1 MKLKTNSNTPL
12 EFVFYAALLFIVGWL
27 IYTYQVVIGPLIIS
41 ALIAYL
47 LYPGVTWLSNHTRIH
62 RGRIV
67 LIVYILFLASFV
79 WAVIYLAPVIVNQ
92 ANLFTSQLDKLPDQ
106 VELLQQDLERWLG
119 ISLPLEAIAE
129 DIEADISQMLQPERA
144 FQIIRRATTNIV
156 WLVVIFVTTFHLL
169 RDWVHLREWFFGLMP
184 EPARP
189 EYRQLHQEIKKVW
202 RSYLRGQLLIMF
214 LLGLFSGI
222 GAALIGLPNALLL
235 GFLAGTLA
243 LIPSLGPSL
252 ATAIAALVAW
262 TQGSTY
268 LELSNLAVT
277 LLVVGIFV
285 LVQMLEGFYLTP
297 RIMSAR
303 VRLHPGIVMVAI
315 VSTLFTLGALI
326 SVIIVPIIASLILV
340 ARFVRRKRAGLDLWP
355 LTDSPERTVS

>member
-1 MKLKTNSNTPL
+1 MRSKINSSNPS
-12 EFVFYAALLFIVGWL
+12 EFVFYAVLIFIVGWL
-27 IYTYQVVIGPLIIS
+27 VYTYQVVIGPLIIS

-47 LYPGVTWLSNHTRIH
+47 IYPGVTWLSNRTRIH
-62 RGRIV
+62 RRRIV
-67 LIVYILFLASFV
+67 LVVYILFLASFV
-79 WAVIYLAPVIVNQ
+79 WAVMYLVPVIVNQ
-92 ANLFTSQLDKLPDQ
+92 ANLLASQLDNLPHQ
-106 VELLQQDLERWLG
+106 FEMLQHDLERWLG
-119 ISLPLEAIAE
+119 ITLPLEALTA
-129 DIEADISQMLQPERA
+129 DIEDDISQMLKPERA
-144 FQIIRRATTNIV
+144 FQFIRRATTNIV
-156 WLVVIFVTTFHLL
+156 WLVVIFITTFHLL
-169 RDWVHLREWFFGLMP
+169 RDWAHLREWFFGLLP
-184 EPARP
+184 EPGRS

-243 LIPSLGPSL
+243 LIPSLGPFL

-268 LELSNLAVT
+268 LELSNLTVT
-277 LLVVGIFV
+277 LLVVVIFV
-285 LVQMLEGFYLTP
+285 FVQMLEGFYLTP
-297 RIMSAR
+297 RIMSTR

-355 LTDSPERTVS
+355 LTDSLERTS

>member
-1 MKLKTNSNTPL
+1 MRSKIDSSNAL
-12 EFVFYAALLFIVGWL
+12 EFVFYAVLLFIVGWL
-27 IYTYQVVIGPLIIS
+27 VYTYQVVIGPLIIS

-47 LYPGVTWLSNHTRIH
+47 LYPGVTWLSNRTNIH
-62 RGRIV
+62 RRRIV
-67 LIVYILFLASFV
+67 LVVYVLFLASFV
-79 WAVIYLAPVIVNQ
+79 WAVIYLAPVIVHQ
-92 ANLFTSQLDKLPDQ
+92 ANLITSQLDKLPH
-106 VELLQQDLERWLG
+106 EIRLLEQDLESWLG
-119 ISLPLEAIAE
+119 VNLPLEAITE
-129 DIEADISQMLQPERA
+129 DIESDISQMLQPERA

-169 RDWVHLREWFFGLMP
+169 RDWVQLREWFFGFLP
-184 EPARP
+184 ESVRP
-189 EYRQLHQEIKKVW
+189 EYRRLHQEIKKVW

-252 ATAIAALVAW
+252 ATAIAAIVAW

-268 LELSNLAVT
+268 LELSNLMVT

-297 RIMSAR
+297 RIMSTR
-303 VRLHPGIVMVAI
+303 VRLHPGLVMIAI

-326 SVIIVPIIASLILV
+326 SVIIVPIIASLIVV
-340 ARFVRRKRAGLDLWP
+340 ARFVRRKRAGLDPWP
-355 LTDSPERTVS
+355 LMDLPENAV

>member
-1 MKLKTNSNTPL
+1 MRSKIESSIAL
-12 EFVFYAALLFIVGWL
+12 EYVFYAVLLFIVGWL
-27 IYTYQVVIGPLIIS
+27 IYTYQAVIGPLIIS

-47 LYPGVTWLSNHTRIH
+47 LYPGVTWLSNRTKIH
-62 RGRIV
+62 RRRIV
-67 LIVYILFLASFV
+67 LIVFMLFLAVFV

-92 ANLFTSQLDKLPDQ
+92 IDLLTRQLESLPHQ
-106 VELLQQDLERWLG
+106 IELLQDDLEGWLG
-119 ISLPLEAIAE
+119 ITLPLGAITE
-129 DIEADISQMLQPERA
+129 DIETDIGQMLKPERA

-169 RDWVHLREWFFGLMP
+169 RDWVRLREWLFGLLP

-189 EYRQLHQEIKKVW
+189 EYRRLHQEIKKVW
-202 RSYLRGQLLIMF
+202 RAYLRGQMLIMF
-214 LLGLFSGI
+214 LIGVFSGI
-222 GAALIGLPNALLL
+222 GAAAIGLPNALLL

-252 ATAIAALVAW
+252 ATAIAAFIAW

-268 LELSNLAVT
+268 LELSNLTVT
-277 LLVVGIFV
+277 LLVVAIFI

-326 SVIIVPIIASLILV
+326 SVIVVPIIASLVLV
-340 ARFVRRKRAGLDLWP
+340 ARFVRRKRAGLDPWP
-355 LTDSPERTVS
+355 LTDLPESAP